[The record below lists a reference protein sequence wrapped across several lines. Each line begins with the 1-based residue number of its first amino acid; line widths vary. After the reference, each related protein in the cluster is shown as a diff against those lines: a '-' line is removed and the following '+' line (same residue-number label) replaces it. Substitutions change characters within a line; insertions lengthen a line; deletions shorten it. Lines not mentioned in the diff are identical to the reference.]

1 MSLSAASERNFP
13 VWSSSLEYVDRAAGY
28 VHELLMHFSSIKW
41 AKEVWILLCFQYVQW
56 SLFCFLSLILW
67 ENLHV
72 YMYMNHYYFWLQHRS
87 WIFDEAVIYL
97 KTIIIII
104 FFFFFCPFYF
114 CFLSE
119 EFILAISW
127 TWNLYG
133 SKWAFWNPVLEIG
146 QTGNHRIWNWLNKQ
160 KFWFSDW
167 AEMKFLIWNLVW

>member
-13 VWSSSLEYVDRAAGY
+13 IWSSSLEYVDRAAGY

-97 KTIIIII
+97 KTIIII
-104 FFFFFCPFYF
+104 FYF
-114 CFLSE
+114 IFLPFLFLLS
-119 EFILAISW
+119 FR
-127 TWNLYG
+127 
-133 SKWAFWNPVLEIG
+133 
-146 QTGNHRIWNWLNKQ
+146 RIYFSHLLNMKPLWVKMSLLKSCSWNW
-160 KFWFSDW
+160 SDR
-167 AEMKFLIWNLVW
+167 KS